1 MKTKYETLI
10 AKKLSEF
17 PDYED
22 LTKESKYATS
32 RNSNVGYLRDPD
44 LSLAAPAGT
53 ISPLSTIKDLVIRG
67 ATDPKS
73 DIRFYKPKQK
83 MSYDVPTD
91 ELSSP
96 SVGGLSMLSRD
107 ILKSE
112 IGSEILKRKLDPAS
126 QLANPKDLSIR
137 TLKSDE
143 ARGQYDPSTG
153 KIAVIEGL
161 SPQEFAG
168 TLAHEIGHKR
178 KAQELGE
185 EGQKKKNTYAQKILS
200 GAPVGFT
207 SKYSRIPE
215 DNSVQ
220 INSLLNTFRHHHG
233 KLNEVPWEVETLK
246 NIKEKNMLAEPMTKE
261 LTGNQKE
268 RYLKSL
274 KKIKDVEEFDKQM
287 KQFMVD

>member
-1 MKTKYETLI
+1 MH
-10 AKKLSEF
+10 
-17 PDYED
+17 
-22 LTKESKYATS
+22 
-32 RNSNVGYLRDPD
+32 SNVGHLRDPD

-53 ISPLSTIKDLVIRG
+53 ISPLSTIKDLVIQG
-67 ATDPKS
+67 AIDPKS
-73 DIRFYKPKQK
+73 DIRFHKPVKK

-91 ELSSP
+91 QASSP
-96 SVGGLSMLSRD
+96 TIAGLSVLSRD

-137 TLKSDE
+137 ILKSDD
-143 ARGQYDPSTG
+143 ARGEYNPSTG
-153 KIAVIEGL
+153 QIAVMQGL

-168 TLAHEIGHKR
+168 TLAHEVGHKR
-178 KAQELGE
+178 KAQELWE
-185 EGQKKKNTYAQKILS
+185 EGSKKRTYAQKILS
-200 GAPVGFT
+200 GAPIGFT

-215 DNSVQ
+215 NNSVQ

-233 KLNEVPWEVETLK
+233 KLNEGPWEAETLK

-274 KKIKDVEEFDKQM
+274 KKIKDVEEFNKKM
-287 KQFMVD
+287 KQLMVE